1 MQRDNM
7 SAKPIR
13 LVVGLGNPGAEYEK
27 TRHNAGVWF
36 VDKIGKDLRS
46 PLTPQANF
54 FGSLGKVTIGNCS
67 IHLLIPGTY
76 MNDSGRSVLAVAQFF
91 KLSTAEILVAHDDLD
106 HDAGSAKLK
115 FSGGYGGHNGLRD
128 IARVFSS
135 GEFARLRLGI
145 GHPGDRSKVTPFV
158 LGAPSKDDR
167 DAIAHAI
174 TLAYKV
180 MPDLVLGE
188 WNRAVKKLHDQ
199 IIK

>member
-1 MQRDNM
+1 M

-13 LVVGLGNPGAEYEK
+13 LVVGLGNPGEEYEK

-36 VDKIGKDLRS
+36 VDKIRRDLGSRLS
-46 PLTPQANF
+46 PEAGF
-54 FGSLGKVTIGNCS
+54 FGSLGKVAIGGCS
-67 IHLLIPGTY
+67 VHLLIPGTY

-91 KLSTAEILVAHDDLD
+91 KLSPAEILVAHDDLD
-106 HDAGSAKLK
+106 HDPGSARLK
-115 FSGGYGGHNGLRD
+115 FSGGHGGHNGLRD
-128 IARVFSS
+128 IVRVFNS

-145 GHPGDRSKVTPFV
+145 GHPGDRSRVAPFV
-158 LGAPSKDDR
+158 LGTPSKDDQ

-174 TLAYKV
+174 ALAYEV
-180 MPDLVLGE
+180 MPDLVAGE